1 MGQLRDE
8 IRPGLRCFVVSPYIF
23 IFYYRLAGT
32 TIQVVRM
39 LHGARDVSA
48 IVVPED

>member
-1 MGQLRDE
+1 MGQPRDE
-8 IRPGLRCFVVSPYIF
+8 IRPGLRCFVVSPDVI
-23 IFYYRLAGT
+23 YYRLAGT